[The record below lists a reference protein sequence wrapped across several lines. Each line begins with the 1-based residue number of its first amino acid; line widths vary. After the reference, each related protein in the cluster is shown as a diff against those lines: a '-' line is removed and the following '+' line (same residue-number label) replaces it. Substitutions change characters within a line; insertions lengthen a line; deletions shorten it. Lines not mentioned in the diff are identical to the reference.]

1 MTTAESGYTWCGCRD
16 CFEIVIGP
24 MDRPELCSDCQEA
37 GCEIDSGECQRFD
50 AYTKECEHERWRVVD
65 ELISECIDC
74 GIESFDGDIPG
85 VHNASRG
92 ASHDPQ

>member
-37 GCEIDSGECQRFD
+37 GCEIDNGECQRAD
-50 AYTKECEHERWRVVD
+50 AYGVCAHMVRRVGTRFVY
-65 ELISECIDC
+65 CVDC
-74 GIESFDGDIPG
+74 GQTLHTVDIGGDTNG
-85 VHNASRG
+85 
-92 ASHDPQ
+92 PQ